1 MIAHSNQ
8 TTNTQPLT
16 DEMAWQSMPAPSGAT
31 VPMAP
36 ATGFSNLYTNTN
48 NKGGGGGGGGGVPN
62 PLPQGG
68 SAGNGSAGGGLDIP
82 AAPTTMPVATPISP
96 AHGSAKEGFVPPP
109 PAPTTAAPPQPPVVP
124 AVPLPPPTPSA
135 PAGEEAPD
143 SAAAVYDIPL
153 PPTTAPVLPT
163 PELPPP
169 LPTSG
174 SGDQHLGVSGSGS
187 GAGDVEDLEARFNRL
202 QGRR

>member
-1 MIAHSNQ
+1 
-8 TTNTQPLT
+8 
-16 DEMAWQSMPAPSGAT
+16 MAWQSMPAPSGAT

-48 NKGGGGGGGGGVPN
+48 NKGGGGGGGGVPN
-62 PLPQGG
+62 PLPQG
-68 SAGNGSAGGGLDIP
+68 AI
-82 AAPTTMPVATPISP
+82 VATPISP
-96 AHGSAKEGFVPPP
+96 AHGHGTSKEGFVPPP
-109 PAPTTAAPPQPPVVP
+109 TAPATMPVPPPPPVVP
-124 AVPLPPPTPSA
+124 AVPLTPSA

-143 SAAAVYDIPL
+143 SAAAVYEIPM
-153 PPTTAPVLPT
+153 PPTNAPVLPT

-174 SGDQHLGVSGSGS
+174 SGDQHLGVSGSGGA